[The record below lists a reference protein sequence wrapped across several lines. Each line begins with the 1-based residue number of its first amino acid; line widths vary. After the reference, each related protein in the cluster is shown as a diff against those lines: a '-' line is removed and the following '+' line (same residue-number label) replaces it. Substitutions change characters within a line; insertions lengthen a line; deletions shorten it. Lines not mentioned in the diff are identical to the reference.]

1 MSELPNIKDLI
12 QIRVRT
18 INNEFTLPV
27 TDSLE
32 VLKGIYKNLSKKD
45 TWVQRDV
52 NNAPDKGDVNPD
64 FVKGTFKMLLEK
76 MGYDIKSLGDLRIG
90 NNKSAGKDTK
100 VIYVNFEGVDK
111 NHIQEREIKKQQTQI
126 RIKKR
131 KAKEK
136 AKRKKK

>member
-1 MSELPNIKDLI
+1 MSKLPNIKDLI
-12 QIRVRT
+12 QIRIRT
-18 INNEFTLPV
+18 INDEFTLPV
-27 TDSLE
+27 VDSIE
-32 VLKGIYKNLSKKD
+32 VLKDIYKSLSKKD

-76 MGYDIKSLGDLRIG
+76 MGYGIKEIGDLQIG
-90 NNKSAGKDTK
+90 NNNAVGKNTK
-100 VIYVNFEGVDK
+100 VIYVNFEGHDK
-111 NHIQEREIKKQQTQI
+111 THLQERELKKQQNKI

-131 KAKEK
+131 KEKQK